1 MLLSVSLILAY
12 SPGFTQQPAGKPV
25 LSADPAL
32 PPTAPAPAA
41 SVPAGPVAVDPNYV
55 IGPDDSLKINV
66 WNEPKF
72 SDSLPV
78 RPDGMITLPL
88 VGDIRAAGRTPMQ
101 LGADI
106 TEILK
111 KEITDPS
118 VTVSILMINSKR
130 IYFFGEVVKPG
141 PMPLTPAMTILQAID
156 TAGGLTAFASKKKI
170 YILRGEPGKQQKI
183 LFDYTKAIKTGNMQ
197 GIILMAGDTIVVP

>member
-130 IYFFGEVVKPG
+130 RFISCAAS
-141 PMPLTPAMTILQAID
+141 PASSRRSCSITQRQSRPEICRESSSWPAIRSWCHD
-156 TAGGLTAFASKKKI
+156 RLSPQYA
-170 YILRGEPGKQQKI
+170 
-183 LFDYTKAIKTGNMQ
+183 
-197 GIILMAGDTIVVP
+197 V